1 MTSGPS
7 GDAAGVQARAQAVPD
22 ARAGAGASGM
32 PDVLI
37 IGAGIIGAACADAL
51 TARGMRVTVVEQ
63 EVVGSGATAAG
74 MGHLVVMDDN
84 PAELALS
91 TWSLELWRDFVRE
104 HPAGHEYS
112 QCGTIW
118 VAADDEE
125 MAAARVKAQTMAA
138 YGLSCEMLD
147 AQGLYEREPQ
157 LRAGLAGGLLVGGDA
172 LVYPPKS
179 ARILMDR
186 AIARGAQLVSG
197 RVHRIDGGSD
207 KRSDVGCG
215 GDVGGQ
221 CGGASVVLANGT
233 RLHAGRIV
241 LAAGSRSTA
250 LLPDLPVRPKKGHV
264 AITDRYPGF
273 IRHQLVELGYIK
285 SAHAASGDSVAFNLQ
300 PRPTGQIL
308 IGSSRQFGT
317 TDLKVE
323 SAMMARMLRHAA
335 AFTPALAGMNLLRC
349 WTGLRAASP
358 DGLPII
364 GQHPNRPYL
373 WLATGHEGLGITTSL
388 ATAQLLAAQMLDES
402 AAIPAQPYLPSRFE
416 QMRNAHD

>member
-1 MTSGPS
+1 MGHTVTSPS
-7 GDAAGVQARAQAVPD
+7 
-22 ARAGAGASGM
+22 

-37 IGAGIIGAACADAL
+37 VGGGIIGAACADAL
-51 TARGMRVTVVEQ
+51 SARGLRVAVVERD
-63 EVVGSGATAAG
+63 VVGSGATAAG

-84 PAELALS
+84 EAELALS
-91 TWSLELWRDFVRE
+91 AWSLELWREFVAE
-104 HPAGHEYS
+104 HPERHEYS

-125 MAAARVKAQTMAA
+125 MAAARVKAKTLTAH
-138 YGLSCEMLD
+138 GLPCAMLD
-147 AQGLYEREPQ
+147 AANLYEREPQ
-157 LRAGLAGGLLVGGDA
+157 LRPGLAGGLLVNGDG

-179 ARILMDR
+179 ARMLMDR
-186 AIARGAQLVSG
+186 AVARGAALVSG
-197 RVHRIDGGSD
+197 SVHHLDADG
-207 KRSDVGCG
+207 
-215 GDVGGQ
+215 
-221 CGGASVVLANGT
+221 SVLLADGT
-233 RLHAGRIV
+233 RLHPSRV
-241 LAAGSRSTA
+241 LLAAGSRCAA
-250 LLPDLPVRPKKGHV
+250 LLPELPVQPKKGHV

-317 TDLKVE
+317 TDPAVE
-323 SAMMARMLRHAA
+323 HAMMARMLRHAA
-335 AFTPALAGMNLLRC
+335 AFTPALAGMNVLRC

-364 GQHPNRPYL
+364 GPHPARPGL

-388 ATAQLLAAQMLDES
+388 ATAQLLAAQMCGEA
-402 AAIPAQPYLPSRFE
+402 AAIPHTPYLPTRFS
-416 QMRNAHD
+416 QMRQGHA

>member
-1 MTSGPS
+1 M
-7 GDAAGVQARAQAVPD
+7 A
-22 ARAGAGASGM
+22 
-32 PDVLI
+32 DVLI
-37 IGAGIIGAACADAL
+37 VGAGIIGAACADAL
-51 TARGMRVTVVEQ
+51 SARGLRVTVVEQ

-74 MGHLVVMDDN
+74 MGHLVVMDDSA
-84 PAELALS
+84 AELALS
-91 TWSLELWRDFVRE
+91 AWSLELWREFV
-104 HPAGHEYS
+104 AGQPGRHEYS

-138 YGLSCEMLD
+138 HGLPCRMLD
-147 AQGLYEREPQ
+147 ALELYEREPQ
-157 LRAGLAGGLLVGGDA
+157 LRPGLAGGLLVDGDG

-186 AIARGAQLVSG
+186 AAARGALLVSG
-197 RVHRIDGGSD
+197 AVVRIE
-207 KRSDVGCG
+207 GC
-215 GDVGGQ
+215 
-221 CGGASVVLANGT
+221 AAILADGT
-233 RLHAGRIV
+233 RLEAGRIV
-241 LAAGSRSTA
+241 LAAGSHSSA
-250 LLPDLPVRPKKGHV
+250 LLADLPVQPKKGHV

-317 TDLKVE
+317 TDLAVDH
-323 SAMMARMLRHAA
+323 AMMARMLRHAA
-335 AFTPALAGMNLLRC
+335 AFTPALAGLNLLRC

-364 GQHPNRPYL
+364 GPHPARPSL

-388 ATAQLLAAQMLDES
+388 ATAQLLAAQMLDQA
-402 AAIPAQPYLPSRFE
+402 AAIPAQPYLPARFS
-416 QMRNAHD
+416 QMRNAHA

>member
-1 MTSGPS
+1 
-7 GDAAGVQARAQAVPD
+7 
-22 ARAGAGASGM
+22 M

-37 IGAGIIGAACADAL
+37 VGAGIIGAACADAL
-51 TARGMRVTVVEQ
+51 AARGLNVTVVEQ
-63 EVVGSGATAAG
+63 DVVGSGATAAG
-74 MGHLVVMDDN
+74 MGHLVAMDDS

-91 TWSLELWRDFVRE
+91 AWSLELWRGFVRE
-104 HPAGHEYS
+104 YPARHEYS

-125 MAAARVKAQTMAA
+125 MAAARIKAQTMAA
-138 YGLSCEMLD
+138 HGLQCGLLD

-157 LRAGLAGGLLVGGDA
+157 LRPGLAGGLLVGGDG

-186 AIARGAQLVSG
+186 AAARGAKLVSG
-197 RVHRIDGGSD
+197 SVHRIDGGSD
-207 KRSDVGCG
+207 SGV
-215 GDVGGQ
+215 
-221 CGGASVVLANGT
+221 SVVLADGT
-233 RLHAGRIV
+233 RMSAGRVV
-241 LAAGSRSTA
+241 LAAGSRSAA
-250 LLPDLPVRPKKGHV
+250 LLPELPVQAKKGHI

-317 TDLKVE
+317 TDLAVE

-335 AFTPALAGMNLLRC
+335 AFTPALANMNVLRC

-358 DGLPII
+358 DGLPVI
-364 GQHPNRPYL
+364 GQHPVRPGL

-388 ATAQLLAAQMLDES
+388 ATAQLLAAQLTGES

-416 QMRNAHD
+416 QMRSAHD

>member
-1 MTSGPS
+1 MKSS
-7 GDAAGVQARAQAVPD
+7 AASV
-22 ARAGAGASGM
+22 AGADGM

-37 IGAGIIGAACADAL
+37 VGAGIIGAACADAL
-51 TARGMRVTVVEQ
+51 AARGLSVTVVEQ
-63 EVVGSGATAAG
+63 DVVGSGATAAG

-84 PAELALS
+84 AAELALS
-91 TWSLELWRDFVRE
+91 AWSLELWRDFVRE
-104 HPAGHEYS
+104 HPARHEYS

-125 MAAARVKAQTMAA
+125 MAAARIKAQTMAA
-138 YGLSCEMLD
+138 HGLQCDMLD

-157 LRAGLAGGLLVGGDA
+157 LRPGLAGGLLVGGDG

-186 AIARGAQLVSG
+186 ATARGATLVSG
-197 RVHRIDGGSD
+197 SVHRIDGGYSVGRSSSD
-207 KRSDVGCG
+207 SDSSSG
-215 GDVGGQ
+215 GN
-221 CGGASVVLANGT
+221 GASVVLANGT
-233 RLHAGRIV
+233 RMYAGRVV

-250 LLPDLPVRPKKGHV
+250 LLPDLPVQAKKGHI

-317 TDLKVE
+317 TDLAVE
-323 SAMMARMLRHAA
+323 PDMMARMLRHAA
-335 AFTPALAGMNLLRC
+335 AFTPTLSNLNVLRC

-364 GQHPNRPYL
+364 GPHPTRPNL

-388 ATAQLLAAQMLDES
+388 ATAQLLAAQMTGE
-402 AAIPAQPYLPSRFE
+402 ATAIPPHPYLPSRFE

>member
-1 MTSGPS
+1 VGHPVTSPS
-7 GDAAGVQARAQAVPD
+7 
-22 ARAGAGASGM
+22 

-37 IGAGIIGAACADAL
+37 IGGGIIGAACADSL
-51 TARGMRVTVVEQ
+51 SARGLRVTVVERD
-63 EVVGSGATAAG
+63 VVGSGATAAG

-84 PAELALS
+84 EAELALS
-91 TWSLELWRDFVRE
+91 AWSLELWREFVAE
-104 HPAGHEYS
+104 HPERHEYS

-125 MAAARVKAQTMAA
+125 MAAARVKAKTLTAH
-138 YGLSCEMLD
+138 GLPCAMLD
-147 AQGLYEREPQ
+147 AASLYEREPQ
-157 LRAGLAGGLLVGGDA
+157 LRPGLAGGLLVNGDG

-179 ARILMDR
+179 ARMLMDR
-186 AIARGAQLVSG
+186 AVARGAALVYGS
-197 RVHRIDGGSD
+197 VHHLDADG
-207 KRSDVGCG
+207 
-215 GDVGGQ
+215 
-221 CGGASVVLANGT
+221 SVLLADGT
-233 RLHAGRIV
+233 RLHPGRV
-241 LAAGSRSTA
+241 LLATGSRCAA
-250 LLPDLPVRPKKGHV
+250 LLPELPVQPKKGHV

-317 TDLKVE
+317 TDPAVE
-323 SAMMARMLRHAA
+323 HAMMARMLRHAA
-335 AFTPALAGMNLLRC
+335 AFTPALAGMNVLRC

-364 GQHPNRPYL
+364 GPHPARPGL

-388 ATAQLLAAQMLDES
+388 ATAQLVAAQMLGET
-402 AAIPAQPYLPSRFE
+402 AAIAHAPYLPSRFS
-416 QMRNAHD
+416 QMRHAHG

>member
-1 MTSGPS
+1 MTFVPQPG
-7 GDAAGVQARAQAVPD
+7 GV
-22 ARAGAGASGM
+22 

-37 IGAGIIGAACADAL
+37 VGAGIIGAACADAL
-51 TARGMRVTVVEQ
+51 SARGLSVTVVEQ

-84 PAELALS
+84 EAELALS
-91 TWSLELWRDFVRE
+91 AWSLELWRRFVGDQ
-104 HPAGHEYS
+104 PARHEYS
-112 QCGTIW
+112 RCGTIW

-138 YGLSCEMLD
+138 HGLPCRMLD
-147 AQGLYEREPQ
+147 ARELYEREPQ
-157 LRAGLAGGLLVGGDA
+157 LRPGLAGGLLVDGDG

-186 AIARGAQLVSG
+186 AIARGAKLVSG
-197 RVHRIDGGSD
+197 TVQRIG
-207 KRSDVGCG
+207 GCG
-215 GDVGGQ
+215 GEGAGGN
-221 CGGASVVLANGT
+221 CVVLADGT
-233 RLHAGRIV
+233 RLQAGRIV
-241 LAAGSRSTA
+241 LAAGSRSSA
-250 LLPDLPVRPKKGHV
+250 LLAELPVEPKKGHV

-317 TDLKVE
+317 TDLAVDH
-323 SAMMARMLRHAA
+323 ATMARMLRHAA
-335 AFTPALAGMNLLRC
+335 AFTPALAGMNVLRC

-364 GQHPNRPYL
+364 GPHPARPGL

-388 ATAQLLAAQMLDES
+388 ATAQLLAAQMLDEA
-402 AAIPAQPYLPSRFE
+402 AAIPAAPYLPSRFA
-416 QMRNAHD
+416 QMRTAHA